1 MDMDLIV
8 PSSPEMV
15 RVVRLTVSGIAST
28 MGFAID
34 MIEDIKVAVAEIC
47 NGIIKKSKIDTD
59 RYIIRFNINDEKL
72 SILFLFENQKPE
84 GFELFNKDDMF
95 GISIVN
101 ALVDEVI
108 LNDSEENEIITLAV
122 SLKENTI

>member
-1 MDMDLIV
+1 MDMELIV

-34 MIEDIKVAVAEIC
+34 EIEDIKVAVAEIC
-47 NGIIKKSKIDTD
+47 NGIIKKSKIKAD
-59 RYIIRFNINDEKL
+59 RYIIKLNINDEKL
-72 SILFLFENQKPE
+72 SIQFLFENKKPK

-95 GISIVN
+95 GVSIVN

-108 LNDSEENEIITLAV
+108 LGDSDDNEIITLAV